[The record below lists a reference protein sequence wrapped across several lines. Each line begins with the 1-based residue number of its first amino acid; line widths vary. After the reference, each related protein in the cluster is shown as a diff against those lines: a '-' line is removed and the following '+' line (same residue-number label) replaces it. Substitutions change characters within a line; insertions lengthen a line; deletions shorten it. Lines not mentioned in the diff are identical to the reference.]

1 VGTAATAGTAAA
13 SVDAVVAAMAASAT
27 ASFGP
32 VFVSLL
38 TLRLRGVLIYAHICI
53 GSLAPK
59 VLGSLAFKACK
70 VPWLSRLYDSYIYT
84 RQPALL
90 ELCNLP

>member
-1 VGTAATAGTAAA
+1 VDIMIKGLPTLTFSEFRSSLCVAADPSTAG
-13 SVDAVVAAMAASAT
+13 
-27 ASFGP
+27 
-32 VFVSLL
+32 
-38 TLRLRGVLIYAHICI
+38 GVLRYVRMCI

-59 VLGSLAFKACK
+59 VLGSLVSKACK